1 MSEFSRPSSQTT
13 TPGPESAPSKPR
25 KKRRSRFW
33 VALTFGALLAG
44 EIGLR
49 IFADKDSRFNIRLG
63 ASQEWDPHRK
73 HRWTKNSK
81 AGDLIINS
89 RGFVGAE
96 FDEKKALGSY
106 RIVCLGDSAS
116 VIPPRRPYPAALEQR
131 LQQSCGGRRID
142 VINAGCSGYDS
153 IQAEDWYR
161 REIDPIEHDM
171 LIVYIG
177 WNDMGKY
184 NPDGLVEKRYDAG
197 YLREPTL
204 FEKLILNVYLLRTL
218 YVVNEHR
225 LARGNPSLEPL
236 NADELKRYEQFEP
249 DHFEKHLT
257 AIVRLAQSRGRKVYL
272 TNYAGLIREHPT
284 EDELQRIQFP
294 RGMGKKLAKYLM
306 LKAKFDA
313 ALVRVS
319 AATHVPIIDIAAEFD
334 SPDKRKCFTD
344 ASHFLEEGSDRIA
357 GRIAATL
364 LRDDP
369 GICGAAR

>member
-1 MSEFSRPSSQTT
+1 MSEPSRPPSDTT
-13 TPGPESAPSKPR
+13 TPGPESAPTKP
-25 KKRRSRFW
+25 KKRSRRRFW
-33 VALTFGALLAG
+33 LVLTLAVLLAG
-44 EIGLR
+44 EVGLR
-49 IFADKDSRFNIRLG
+49 VFADKDSRFNIRLG
-63 ASQEWDPHRK
+63 ASQEWDAHRK
-73 HRWTKNSK
+73 HRWTRNSR
-81 AGDLIINS
+81 AGDLVINS
-89 RGFVGAE
+89 RGFVGGE

-116 VIPPRRPYPAALEQR
+116 VIPPRRPYPAALEEKLRQA
-131 LQQSCGGRRID
+131 CGGRRID

-161 REIDPIEHDM
+161 REIDAIEHDM

-204 FEKLILNVYLLRTL
+204 FEKMILNVYLLRTL

-225 LARGNPSLEPL
+225 LSRGNPSLEPL
-236 NADELKRYEQFEP
+236 NADESKRYEQFEP

-257 AIVRLAQSRGRKVYL
+257 AIVKLAQSRGRKVYL
-272 TNYAGLIREHPT
+272 TNYAGLVREHPT
-284 EDELQRIQFP
+284 DDELQRIQFP
-294 RGMGKKLAKYLM
+294 RGMGKKLAKYLI

-319 AATHVPIIDIAAEFD
+319 NQTQAPIIDIAAEFD
-334 SPDKRKCFTD
+334 TPEKRKCFTD

-357 GRIAATL
+357 GCVAGRL

-369 GICGAAR
+369 GMCRSAP